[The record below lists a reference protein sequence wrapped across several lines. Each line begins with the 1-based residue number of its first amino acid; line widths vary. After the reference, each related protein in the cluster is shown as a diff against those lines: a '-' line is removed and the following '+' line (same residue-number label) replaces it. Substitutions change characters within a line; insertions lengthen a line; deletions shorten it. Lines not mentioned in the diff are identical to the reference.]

1 MKDKISEV
9 LHSKSKILILFLTL
23 IVILEIYQIGIL
35 KSQINNLQWHCA
47 NLESKIDTINENNDT
62 LRVDSI
68 EDRIDTVE
76 SKINDIEVRGTD
88 LEHRIEESETE
99 RLNNS
104 ISINELEYR
113 IKNWNLIF
121 LC

>member
-68 EDRIDTVE
+68 EDRIDTV
-76 SKINDIEVRGTD
+76 
-88 LEHRIEESETE
+88 
-99 RLNNS
+99 
-104 ISINELEYR
+104 
-113 IKNWNLIF
+113 
-121 LC
+121 